1 MVWWGLRRVV
11 YAVGVVLA
19 TVLIVSLVARALM
32 PSLDPSRGL
41 VDGVA
46 HDLDRMLLHL
56 DFGQSTSLPGRPA
69 VADLFG
75 RSWGPDL
82 SLLIGGVV
90 SGAAGGAL
98 LGAVAAS
105 RPRSLLGR
113 ALDAAATIALC
124 APVYVIG
131 FCLLLLFEPS
141 FGAFKVPVFFEPGHY
156 DTLTTDPWGWLQ
168 SMLVPWLVI
177 GAPIGGVVL
186 RLMVSGA
193 QEALHEPFVRTAV
206 AKGLPWRTVVR
217 RHAGRPTWPTLAA
230 FLGTQA
236 RQTVLNIAL
245 VEYVFFVPGFFQNM
259 KKALGSG
266 GGAGSADVPLLQG
279 MAVWSAVL
287 VMVVATVAEVAVA
300 RLDPRV
306 RRSGD

>member
-19 TVLIVSLVARALM
+19 TMLIVSLVARALM
-32 PSLDPSRGL
+32 PGLDPSRGVL
-41 VDGVA
+41 DGVA

-56 DFGQSTSLPGRPA
+56 DFGQSTSMVGRPA
-69 VADLFG
+69 VADVFD

-90 SGAAGGAL
+90 TGAAGGAL
-98 LGAVAAS
+98 FGALAAAH
-105 RPRSLLGR
+105 PRSMLARG
-113 ALDAAATIALC
+113 LDAAATIALC
-124 APVYVIG
+124 TPVYVLG
-131 FCLLLLFEPS
+131 FCVLLLFEPS
-141 FGAFKVPVFFEPGHY
+141 FGAFKSPLFFEPGRY
-156 DTLTTDPWGWLQ
+156 DTLAADPWAWLQ
-168 SMLVPWLVI
+168 SMLVPWLLV

-186 RLMVSGA
+186 RLMVSGT
-193 QEALHEPFVRTAV
+193 QEALQEPYVRTAV
-206 AKGLPWRTVVR
+206 AKGLTWRTVVR
-217 RHAGRPTWPTLAA
+217 RHAARPTWPTLAA

-266 GGAGSADVPLLQG
+266 GGVGSADVPLLQG

-287 VMVVATVAEVAVA
+287 VMLVATVAEVAVA

-306 RRSGD
+306 GRAD